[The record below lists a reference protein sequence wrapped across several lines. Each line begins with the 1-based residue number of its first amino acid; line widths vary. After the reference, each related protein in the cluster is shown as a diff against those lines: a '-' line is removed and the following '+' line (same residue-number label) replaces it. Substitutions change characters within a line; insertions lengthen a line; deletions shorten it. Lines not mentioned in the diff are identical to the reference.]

1 MFRQLRVLSCKT
13 QVSSKIS
20 TMDVIS
26 QQALPVTGSSGVT
39 NFEEEEFPSKLRT
52 EDVMERQGVEQ
63 SQIADGDSS
72 VKMMQAVV
80 TGAGGEGGVGEDS
93 HLPSCP
99 TSGPTPVQQQEDCS
113 LEETVDL
120 KHREAEAGNTSAS
133 WRDESIND
141 DSDEDEDDTDGEDDD
156 DYSDEDEEA
165 AEEWLKR
172 YYMRQRGLPEV
183 LASLPNTIKVSL
195 VPETEEDRVRREQK
209 QRDELGI

>member
-1 MFRQLRVLSCKT
+1 MNQLLAQSCEN
-13 QVSSKIS
+13 QNSSKIP
-20 TMDVIS
+20 TMDSIS
-26 QQALPVTGSSGVT
+26 QQTLPVTESGVT
-39 NFEEEEFPSKLRT
+39 ISEEEEFPSKLNT
-52 EDVMERQGVEQ
+52 EDVMETKGIEQ
-63 SQIADGDSS
+63 SQIADKESS
-72 VKMMQAVV
+72 VKMLQPVE
-80 TGAGGEGGVGEDS
+80 TGAGGDGGVVEDI

-99 TSGPTPVQQQEDCS
+99 TSGPAPVLDQEDCS

-120 KHREAEAGNTSAS
+120 KNRTGDAGNTSAS

-141 DSDEDEDDTDGEDDD
+141 DSDEDEDGTDGEDED

>member
-1 MFRQLRVLSCKT
+1 M
-13 QVSSKIS
+13 
-20 TMDVIS
+20 M
-26 QQALPVTGSSGVT
+26 LP
-39 NFEEEEFPSKLRT
+39 
-52 EDVMERQGVEQ
+52 
-63 SQIADGDSS
+63 
-72 VKMMQAVV
+72 VV
-80 TGAGGEGGVGEDS
+80 TGPGGEGGVGEDT

-99 TSGPTPVQQQEDCS
+99 TSGPTPVHQQEDCS

-156 DYSDEDEEA
+156 DYEDEEA

-183 LASLPNTIKVSL
+183 LATLPNTIKVSL
-195 VPETEEDRVRREQK
+195 VPEIEEDRVRREQK
-209 QRDELGI
+209 QRDELAKRREEYRKKMASQSQKSQEKGKRKFGDRMTLEEAERRDFDNGQDYVDFLNSKLQNVSIKMTK